1 MNVYTVKTKF
11 CLDLG
16 NLFFLD
22 RVAIH
27 ILYIAKRM
35 GGEAS
40 QSVLNLCYD
49 SINSVNLGSFN
60 FLILLSLIKLG

>member
-1 MNVYTVKTKF
+1 MKTKF

-16 NLFFLD
+16 NLFFLN

-27 ILYIAKRM
+27 ILCIAKKT
-35 GGEAS
+35 GDEAS

-49 SINSVNLGSFN
+49 SISSVTLGSFN